1 MYMTIQLNVLIG
13 VDDLKLKRIHEIED
27 YILKNDTVTLVELT
41 EKFDVSMNTIRRDI
55 NYLEKSGVIKKVY
68 GGVTSTS
75 GKELTSFDFRLNKNQ
90 KAKEEIGKLASKLIN
105 ENDLIFIDSG
115 TTTNTILSYIDPNLN
130 FTLLTNNLDVII
142 SASDNPNIELVVI
155 GHRYHHKTKS
165 FLKMST
171 SSDISEN
178 YNISKAF
185 MAVTGVSR
193 KNGLTNS
200 DFHEHE
206 IKKMI
211 SDRAAELYVLADS
224 SKFESSTLL
233 TYAPLSRADKIITNT
248 KLNSEIGDYCTSNN
262 IEIVYPEQNQ

>member
-1 MYMTIQLNVLIG
+1 M
-13 VDDLKLKRIHEIED
+13 KHKRIHEIED
-27 YILKNDTVTLVELT
+27 FIIKNDTVTLIELT
-41 EKFDVSMNTIRRDI
+41 EKFNVSMNTIRRDI
-55 NYLEKSGVIKKVY
+55 NYLEKSGAIKKVY

-90 KAKEEIGKLASKLIN
+90 TQKEEIGKLASKFIN

-115 TTTNTILSYIDPNLN
+115 TTTNTILKNVDPNLN

-142 SASDNPNIELVVI
+142 TASNNPNIELVVI
-155 GHRYHHKTKS
+155 GHHYQHKTRS

-171 SSDISEN
+171 TSDISEN

-211 SDRAAELYVLADS
+211 SDRATELYVLADS

-233 TYAPLSRADKIITNT
+233 TYAPLNRVDKIITDS
-248 KLNSEIGDYCTSNN
+248 KLNSEIIDYCISNN
-262 IEIVYPEQNQ
+262 IEITSPG